1 MSTKFS
7 LLSLYSSFD
16 FYSFLFPYIS
26 VLITICGKS
35 LLKVVIISQLSGKMS
50 STLHSSPRPLA
61 AEILPISLPLS
72 LFPLSSFPGS
82 HAAKAGLKLTTQQR
96 IALNLWSSF
105 LCLPLLGYRHA
116 PPCPIYQT
124 HMFSVGTLPD
134 QSQTAMSPRL
144 NLSHTHTH
152 TTLIT

>member
-1 MSTKFS
+1 
-7 LLSLYSSFD
+7 
-16 FYSFLFPYIS
+16 
-26 VLITICGKS
+26 
-35 LLKVVIISQLSGKMS
+35 MS

-144 NLSHTHTH
+144 NLTHTHTH
-152 TTLIT
+152 HTDHLRSFCPDMRSSFLLHGLHLKSVRLALGKTLEIRCTFESFYLTYN